1 MGGSEQRAPPFRR
14 FHPQESGYWNPSPPR
29 RNPHSGL
36 DRHLYLMRAA
46 PLERHRC
53 SRGSAPRS
61 RVQWVPWG
69 WVACPLDGLSPG
81 DSLGCLPRPMS
92 PPNSYHPSGS
102 EMVLSDRKGLTQQ
115 NKNKQAACASRS
127 WAGCQQRRLSMTR
140 LWRSGNGRELMR
152 VPVL

>member
-1 MGGSEQRAPPFRR
+1 MLLRSVVSILRNQDTEILLVHAETPTPGWTGTFISCGLLPW
-14 FHPQESGYWNPSPPR
+14 SGT
-29 RNPHSGL
+29 
-36 DRHLYLMRAA
+36 AA
-46 PLERHRC
+46 PEGAHPVAGCKECL
-53 SRGSAPRS
+53 GAGRS
-61 RVQWVPWG
+61 VNS
-69 WVACPLDGLSPG
+69 DGLSPG
-81 DSLGCLPRPMS
+81 DSAYRVSAQTNVS
-92 PPNSYHPSGS
+92 PYNSYHSSDS